1 MIGLLLITHGELGA
15 ELIKT
20 LEHIMGLQKNMTS
33 ISIFPEDN
41 IESRK
46 IQALKIIKKIDQGN
60 GVILLTDVFGGT
72 PSNIAISIMKKK
84 QVELITGVNLPML
97 IKLCSIR
104 QHYNL
109 EKTLKNAASAGKKHI
124 HITNQLMNRGKP

>member
-33 ISIFPEDN
+33 ISIFPEDS

-72 PSNIAISIMKKK
+72 PSNIAISIMKKN
-84 QVELITGVNLPML
+84 QVELITGVNLPIL

-104 QHYNL
+104 HHYNL
-109 EKTLKNAASAGKKHI
+109 EKTLKSAASAGKKHI
-124 HITNQLMNRGKP
+124 HITAQLMNRGKP